1 MILTILLSLM
11 AISFIAHVLML
22 FTSFGA
28 GGVKKKRY
36 FLSHLTLWIT
46 GALGYVIAWQFAG
59 KDVSPVIDVFDT
71 PFKQFLIIV
80 LAFALSLIAHSI
92 VRMFVL
98 PQYKRA

>member
-11 AISFIAHVLML
+11 AISFLAHVVTL

-59 KDVSPVIDVFDT
+59 KEVSPVIDVFDT

>member
-28 GGVKKKRY
+28 GGVKKNATFY
-36 FLSHLTLWIT
+36 HTLPLWIT

-59 KDVSPVIDVFDT
+59 KGR
-71 PFKQFLIIV
+71 
-80 LAFALSLIAHSI
+80 FAC
-92 VRMFVL
+92 
-98 PQYKRA
+98 Y